1 MTSCG
6 LQKNAEAYRV
16 RIVEKYSQIKA
27 HIEEDQ
33 KLMLAILET
42 EEIYTNKWLRWR
54 SESLKCHVK
63 EINAVLKSSQTLLE
77 AENDV
82 RFLQVHIIS
91 LFFSA
96 HFPFVFFI
104 CILSLKENK
113 IDFTAFQKT
122 WTRVSSFCIFLKLHF
137 MKN

>member
-104 CILSLKENK
+104 CIFSLKENK

>member
-16 RIVEKYSQIKA
+16 RIVEKYSLIKA

-42 EEIYTNKWLRWR
+42 EEIYNNKWLRWR

-63 EINAVLKSSQTLLE
+63 DINAALRSSQTLLE
-77 AENDV
+77 EENDV
-82 RFLQVHIIS
+82 KFLQVHIIS
-91 LFFSA
+91 LSFSP
-96 HFPFVFFI
+96 HFPFFFFI
-104 CILSLKENK
+104 CILSLTEN
-113 IDFTAFQKT
+113 
-122 WTRVSSFCIFLKLHF
+122 
-137 MKN
+137 

>member
-6 LQKNAEAYRV
+6 LQKNAETYRV
-16 RIVEKYSQIKA
+16 RIVKKYSQIKA

-42 EEIYTNKWLRWR
+42 EEIYNNKWLRWR

-63 EINAVLKSSQTLLE
+63 DINAALRSSQTLLE
-77 AENDV
+77 EKNDV
-82 RFLQVHIIS
+82 KFLQVHIIS

-96 HFPFVFFI
+96 HFPF
-104 CILSLKENK
+104 
-113 IDFTAFQKT
+113 
-122 WTRVSSFCIFLKLHF
+122 FLLHLYF
-137 MKN
+137 VTNRKQN

>member
-33 KLMLAILET
+33 KLMLVILET

-54 SESLKCHVK
+54 SESIKLHVK
-63 EINAVLKSSQTLLE
+63 DIITALKSSQTLFE
-77 AENDV
+77 EENDV
-82 RFLQVHIIS
+82 QFLQVRIIS

-96 HFPFVFFI
+96 HFPFVFFYLYFVTNI
-104 CILSLKENK
+104 KQN
-113 IDFTAFQKT
+113 
-122 WTRVSSFCIFLKLHF
+122 
-137 MKN
+137 